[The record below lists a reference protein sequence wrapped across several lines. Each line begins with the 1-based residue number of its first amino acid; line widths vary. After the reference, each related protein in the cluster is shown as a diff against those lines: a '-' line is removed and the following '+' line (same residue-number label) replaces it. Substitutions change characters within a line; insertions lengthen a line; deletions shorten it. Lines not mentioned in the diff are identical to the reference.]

1 MKKSLSA
8 PNLPQL
14 LAAKGNGKSKVN
26 TKLDV
31 RSKALPMT
39 MPMIPISDLLSNAV
53 SAESAYHVSFKVAH
67 ECALQYPEF
76 VFDSG
81 PIINTTD
88 QEGLA
93 LCLATPDDTIV
104 PRDERNLETE
114 VLETFKNPRLRRK
127 TKSANFLC

>member
-14 LAAKGNGKSKVN
+14 AMAPPTPKSKVN
-26 TKLDV
+26 TKMDV
-31 RSKALPMT
+31 RTQALPLPIN
-39 MPMIPISDLLSNAV
+39 MPMADFIANVV

-76 VFDSG
+76 VLHGDQPDNISE
-81 PIINTTD
+81 

-93 LCLATPDDTIV
+93 LCLATPDDTII
-104 PRDERNLETE
+104 PRNLDAEGAGS
-114 VLETFKNPRLRRK
+114 VNYPRLRRK
-127 TKSANFLC
+127 TKSANFLG